1 MRYLSVADHQF
12 AGHWNVVVHLES
24 EYLLNSALYMCADL
38 KWDVIKGPKTFQSCP
53 ALSSTQLS
61 IIMLL

>member
-38 KWDVIKGPKTFQSCP
+38 KWDIKGSQNIPILPSLEFRT
-53 ALSSTQLS
+53 
-61 IIMLL
+61 IIYYNAV